1 MGESELMNKT
11 VNDMV
16 REVAEGEGELG
27 QTCSCEFCNCNNQVE
42 EQVPCEPCDSD
53 IDAKRGE

>member
-1 MGESELMNKT
+1 MNDGEPDWDLDE
-11 VNDMV
+11 DE
-16 REVAEGEGELG
+16 REGELG

-53 IDAKRGE
+53 CYAKRSE

>member
-1 MGESELMNKT
+1 MER
-11 VNDMV
+11 VINDIV
-16 REVAEGEGELG
+16 REIAEAEDELG

-53 IDAKRGE
+53 CYAKRGQ